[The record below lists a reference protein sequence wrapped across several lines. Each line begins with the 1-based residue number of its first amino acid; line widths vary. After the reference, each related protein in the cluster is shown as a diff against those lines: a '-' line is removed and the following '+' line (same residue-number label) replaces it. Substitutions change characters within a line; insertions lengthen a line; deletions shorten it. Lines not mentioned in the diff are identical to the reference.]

1 MDLFIGD
8 VITCQ
13 LAHCDA
19 SLCSPSFKSFFHESK
34 HEQDIFVSLLSLVCA
49 LVFFYTKKKKIP
61 PKKGKRESERVIT
74 FLCGNI
80 CIELE
85 RKYQIYSK
93 SMGIRRA
100 KIKGRGRDKIDII
113 VESSGEMKM

>member
-1 MDLFIGD
+1 MELVFLSVDVIETLISMNMMSFGVSQVDLFIGD

-49 LVFFYTKKKKIP
+49 LVFFYKKKE
-61 PKKGKRESERVIT
+61 KKMKKRERER
-74 FLCGNI
+74 
-80 CIELE
+80 
-85 RKYQIYSK
+85 
-93 SMGIRRA
+93 
-100 KIKGRGRDKIDII
+100 
-113 VESSGEMKM
+113 ESNNFFCVGTYV

>member
-1 MDLFIGD
+1 MLLY
-8 VITCQ
+8 VPH
-13 LAHCDA
+13 L
-19 SLCSPSFKSFFHESK
+19 LNLSFTNLNMSRTFLL
-34 HEQDIFVSLLSLVCA
+34 VSYPLCA
-49 LVFFYTKKKKIP
+49 LLYFFTPKKKKKKKIP

-113 VESSGEMKM
+113 VESSGEMKR